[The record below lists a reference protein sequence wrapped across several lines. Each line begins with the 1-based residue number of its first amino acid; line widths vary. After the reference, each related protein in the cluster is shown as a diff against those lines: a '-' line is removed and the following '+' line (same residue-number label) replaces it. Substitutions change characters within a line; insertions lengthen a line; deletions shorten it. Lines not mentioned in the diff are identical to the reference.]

1 MDVDVDRVSASFG
14 LLNLSPF
21 MQEQQCITFCL
32 SLECL
37 DKLKSGIQSGIQI
50 EVRFAISLEQWD
62 RWYPRRGSNSRLRLR
77 RPALYPLSYRGML
90 CPKNITLVK
99 WPTSKRYTVRWWTNP
114 DAEH

>member
-14 LLNLSPF
+14 LSNLSPF
-21 MQEQQCITFCL
+21 MQEQQCIAFGL

-37 DKLKSGIQSGIQI
+37 DKLKSGIQI
-50 EVRFAISLEQWD
+50 EVRFAICLEQWE

-77 RPALYPLSYRGML
+77 RPALYPLRYRGML

-99 WPTSKRYTVRWWTNP
+99 
-114 DAEH
+114 